1 MPFRFTLRVIVRTL
15 LLTAALL
22 IVATACGSNASEA
35 PAEPTP
41 LSVEGDVPFIPV
53 QPVADEPA
61 ATLPSIG
68 VLAPVEE
75 NAGVLEEETEAT
87 PEPADVDETEE
98 TSEVEGTP
106 EAEETPDATETPE
119 DGEIEVTEVPT
130 TTTVTEP
137 LVTVAPL
144 PTRAPV
150 RVPPVVALPT
160 QAPPQVVS
168 TSALTILDDE
178 TPAPPLT
185 VIVSMNSKFEGY
197 RFRISGLVRNDAAE
211 PYAGLGMNAT
221 FFRDDGSR
229 FGPIKVNVQC
239 PVLEPG
245 ESCPFLLEA
254 IDKGITQVMLH
265 PDGHPTERRT
275 VPVETR
281 SVSSYRDTLGY
292 VHITGS
298 VFNPN
303 PVAVRDVTVTGAL
316 IDDRG
321 EIVSTGVALLLQ
333 TIEAGASASFDVL
346 IRHAPYTRTQLFV
359 QALPKP

>member
-22 IVATACGSNASEA
+22 MVATACGSKASEA

-41 LSVEGDVPFIPV
+41 LSVEGDVPFVPV
-53 QPVADEPA
+53 QPITNESAG
-61 ATLPSIG
+61 TLPSIG

-75 NAGVLEEETEAT
+75 NAGLLEEEAEAT
-87 PEPADVDETEE
+87 PEPADVDKTEE
-98 TSEVEGTP
+98 TADV
-106 EAEETPDATETPE
+106 EETPDASGTPE
-119 DGEIEVTEVPT
+119 DGESDVDVTEVT
-130 TTTVTEP
+130 TTITETEP
-137 LVTVAPL
+137 LITVVPL
-144 PTRAPV
+144 PTRQPV
-150 RVPPVVALPT
+150 QAPPVVALPT
-160 QAPPQVVS
+160 QALPQVVS

-211 PYAGLGMNAT
+211 PYTSLGMNAT

-275 VPVETR
+275 MPVETR
-281 SVSSYRDTLGY
+281 GVSSYRDTLGY

-303 PVAVRDVTVTGAL
+303 PVAIRDVTVTGAL

-321 EIVSTGVALLLQ
+321 EIVSTGVALLIQ

-346 IRHAPYTRTQLFV
+346 VRHAPYTRTQLFV
-359 QALPKP
+359 QALSHP

>member
-1 MPFRFTLRVIVRTL
+1 M
-15 LLTAALL
+15 
-22 IVATACGSNASEA
+22 
-35 PAEPTP
+35 
-41 LSVEGDVPFIPV
+41 
-53 QPVADEPA
+53 QPVTNEPRA
-61 ATLPSIG
+61 PPLPSIS
-68 VLAPVEE
+68 VLAPVER
-75 NAGVLEEETEAT
+75 ALAFSRKRPEAT

-98 TSEVEGTP
+98 TSEVGRNTRSK
-106 EAEETPDATETPE
+106 EETPDATETPE
-119 DGEIEVTEVPT
+119 DGEIGATEVPRHQAHGGSAT
-130 TTTVTEP
+130 
-137 LVTVAPL
+137 AH
-144 PTRAPV
+144 RAPV
-150 RVPPVVALPT
+150 RVPPAVASPT
-160 QAPPQVVS
+160 PGSA
-168 TSALTILDDE
+168 TGRLDLALTILDDE

-185 VIVSMNSKFEGY
+185 VIVSMNREFEGY
-197 RFRISGLVRNDAAE
+197 RFRISGLVRNDASE

-281 SVSSYRDTLGY
+281 GVSSYRDTLGY

-321 EIVSTGVALLLQ
+321 EIVSTGVALLVQ